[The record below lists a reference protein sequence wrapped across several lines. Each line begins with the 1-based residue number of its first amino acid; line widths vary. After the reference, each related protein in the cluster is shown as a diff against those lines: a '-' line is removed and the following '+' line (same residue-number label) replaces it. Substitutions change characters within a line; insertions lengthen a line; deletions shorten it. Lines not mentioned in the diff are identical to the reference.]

1 MQNLTVGK
9 FGGTSMATGAS
20 YQRVA
25 LIHKANPDMLVTVVS
40 AAGNVKAGVNHNSGE
55 QIGFRDDKVTNVL
68 IRLRDRA
75 IKRANPSRQTED
87 DAEIEWLVERY
98 AFIMRGLP
106 VATFSQGEIDEARRR
121 IESMVESRLGTAR
134 FMPDGVPALG
144 EEWSAEI
151 FTAYLNKVGT
161 KATCA
166 KPEEIGLLALED
178 NGKVTI
184 PHSAYVN
191 IRRRIEEKLASRG
204 VLIVPGFYAPD
215 VNGVIRVLPRG
226 GSDFSAIVLAGAM
239 GAQQHNFSDTAFRVA
254 DPRMIPSAFALTDL
268 PTDFAVAST
277 SGGANQVMQYE
288 TVARARVDRTPILVR
303 DTFADQTIVE
313 GTRGGTLIS
322 PTAVPKEPISAITV
336 GGDCVAISI
345 RKPEGEKDRDFGE
358 RVLDVI
364 TQLGLSFM
372 DTPTATERITIT
384 LRKNDLDELD
394 ITAESVV
401 RQLMAKIPRTTR
413 EEIQITE
420 LSRVSIVGAG
430 IKEGDGELIGKIY
443 SACGK
448 GAIKFSTIDGESL
461 VIYVTNGG
469 AKNIAQQ
476 IYSTV
481 FEQKT

>member
-1 MQNLTVGK
+1 MSIFFLLLRNVINFLILIGVVIFIVFK
-9 FGGTSMATGAS
+9 IIV
-20 YQRVA
+20 QR
-25 LIHKANPDMLVTVVS
+25 L
-40 AAGNVKAGVNHNSGE
+40 
-55 QIGFRDDKVTNVL
+55 
-68 IRLRDRA
+68 
-75 IKRANPSRQTED
+75 
-87 DAEIEWLVERY
+87 
-98 AFIMRGLP
+98 
-106 VATFSQGEIDEARRR
+106 
-121 IESMVESRLGTAR
+121 
-134 FMPDGVPALG
+134 
-144 EEWSAEI
+144 
-151 FTAYLNKVGT
+151 
-161 KATCA
+161 
-166 KPEEIGLLALED
+166 
-178 NGKVTI
+178 
-184 PHSAYVN
+184 
-191 IRRRIEEKLASRG
+191 
-204 VLIVPGFYAPD
+204 
-215 VNGVIRVLPRG
+215 
-226 GSDFSAIVLAGAM
+226 
-239 GAQQHNFSDTAFRVA
+239 
-254 DPRMIPSAFALTDL
+254 
-268 PTDFAVAST
+268 
-277 SGGANQVMQYE
+277 
-288 TVARARVDRTPILVR
+288 
-303 DTFADQTIVE
+303 E